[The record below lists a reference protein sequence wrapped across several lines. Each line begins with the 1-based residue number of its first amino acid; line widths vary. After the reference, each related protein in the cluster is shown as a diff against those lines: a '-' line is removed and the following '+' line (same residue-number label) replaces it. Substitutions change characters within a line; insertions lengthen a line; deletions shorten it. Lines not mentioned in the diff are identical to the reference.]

1 MNVKSIA
8 VLLIALAVS
17 PASFAGERF
26 GRDSTYATQN
36 APASKVVTGVSLQ
49 RHGRDSV
56 YANQQTT
63 GPKQDI
69 KVVHLTDRPG
79 RA

>member
-1 MNVKSIA
+1 MNLKSIV
-8 VLLIALAVS
+8 VLVFALAVS
-17 PASFAGERF
+17 PVSFAGERF

-56 YANQQTT
+56 YATQTS

-69 KVVHLTDRPG
+69 KVGQMTDRPG

>member
-1 MNVKSIA
+1 MNLKPIVVLCIA
-8 VLLIALAVS
+8 LIAS
-17 PASFAGERF
+17 PASFAAERF
-26 GRDSTYATQN
+26 GRDSVYATQN

-56 YANQQTT
+56 YATQIV
-63 GPKQDI
+63 GPKQEI
-69 KVVHLTDRPG
+69 KVGVLLDRPG

>member
-17 PASFAGERF
+17 PVSFAGERF

-36 APASKVVTGVSLQ
+36 VPASKVVTGVSLQ

-56 YANQQTT
+56 YATQTT

-69 KVVHLTDRPG
+69 KVGQLTDRPG

>member
-1 MNVKSIA
+1 MNLKSIA

-17 PASFAGERF
+17 PVSFAGERF

-56 YANQQTT
+56 YATQTV
-63 GPKQDI
+63 GPKQDV
-69 KVVHLTDRPG
+69 KVGQVTDRPG

>member
-1 MNVKSIA
+1 MNLKSIV
-8 VLLIALAVS
+8 VLVLALAVS
-17 PASFAGERF
+17 PVSFAGERF

-56 YANQQTT
+56 YATQTI

-69 KVVHLTDRPG
+69 KVGQMTDRPG

>member
-1 MNVKSIA
+1 MNVKPI
-8 VLLIALAVS
+8 VALCVALVAA
-17 PASFAGERF
+17 PACFAAERF
-26 GRDSTYATQN
+26 GRDSVYATQN
-36 APASKVVTGVSLQ
+36 VPASKVATGVSLQ

-56 YANQQTT
+56 YATQIV

-69 KVVHLTDRPG
+69 KVGVVLDRPG

>member
-1 MNVKSIA
+1 MDMKPI
-8 VLLIALAVS
+8 IALCVALAAT
-17 PASFAGERF
+17 PACFAGERF
-26 GRDSTYATQN
+26 GRDSVYATQN

-56 YANQQTT
+56 YATQIA
-63 GPKQDI
+63 GPKQEI
-69 KVVHLTDRPG
+69 KVGALLDRPG

>member
-1 MNVKSIA
+1 MNVKSIF
-8 VLLIALAVS
+8 VLVIALAVS
-17 PASFAGERF
+17 PVSFAGERF

-36 APASKVVTGVSLQ
+36 APASKVVTGMSLQ

-56 YANQQTT
+56 YATQTT

-69 KVVHLTDRPG
+69 KVGNLTDRPG

>member
-8 VLLIALAVS
+8 VLLLALAVS
-17 PASFAGERF
+17 PVSFAGERF

-56 YANQQTT
+56 YATQTT

-69 KVVHLTDRPG
+69 KVGQLTDRPG